1 MTPDILFGNE
11 ALKST
16 LRGFASKK
24 AFPNSFMISG
34 PEGSGKYTA
43 ALLFAMAIS
52 CKGESRP
59 CGKCESCRKISE
71 GISPDVITVGLNK
84 DRKTIGIESVR
95 EITDT
100 AYILPNDLDVKIYI
114 IKDAE
119 KLTAQAQNALLKI
132 FEEGPKSVYFILLTS
147 APSQL
152 LPTVRSRAPEI
163 KTEVFTDK
171 KLMAYLTENV
181 KKASE
186 MASKDAPALKKI
198 VSASGGSYGKA
209 LAILEGKNKKT
220 PQLIK
225 KAEKLVSLLAE
236 KDGAH
241 LMLALLD
248 ESGERENYSSV
259 LSLIQNALRDLT
271 MVKKDGAVDTIFYS
285 DIEEAKELSEKFSVS
300 TLVRLVTVLDNLYFE
315 VTQTNIN
322 VRTAAVVASGRLTD
336 VL

>member
-1 MTPDILFGNE
+1 MTPDVLYGNE
-11 ALKST
+11 ALKKT
-16 LRGFASKK
+16 LRGFASRS
-24 AFPNSFMISG
+24 AFPNAFMISG
-34 PEGSGKYTA
+34 PEGSGKSTA

-52 CKGESRP
+52 CKSEERP
-59 CGKCESCRKISE
+59 CGKCQSCRKISE
-71 GISPDVITVGLNK
+71 GISPDVINVGLVK

-95 EITDT
+95 EITDS
-100 AYILPNDLDVKIYI
+100 AYILPNDLDVKVYI

-119 KLTAQAQNALLKI
+119 KLTTQAQNALLKI
-132 FEEGPKSVYFILLTS
+132 FEEGPKSVYFILLSS

-163 KTEVFTDK
+163 KTEVFSDK
-171 KLMAYLTENV
+171 KLTELLISNV
-181 KKASE
+181 KKAAE
-186 MASKDAPALKKI
+186 LYSKDEAALRRI

-209 LAILEGKNKKT
+209 LAILEGKNRKT

-225 KAEKLVSLLAE
+225 KAENIVTLLSE
-236 KDGAH
+236 KDGAR

-248 ESGERENYSSV
+248 ESGERENYASV
-259 LSLIQNALRDLT
+259 LSLIQNALRDLV
-271 MVKKDGAVDTIFYS
+271 MVKKGGEGDMVFYS
-285 DIEEAKELSEKFSVS
+285 DRVQALELSERFSIS
-300 TLVRLVTVLDNLYFE
+300 TLVRLVSALDNLYYE

>member
-1 MTPDILFGNE
+1 MTLDILFGNE

-16 LRGFASKK
+16 LRGFASKR
-24 AFPNSFMISG
+24 AFPNAFMISG
-34 PEGSGKYTA
+34 TEGSGKSTA
-43 ALLFAMAIS
+43 ALLFAMAIA
-52 CKGESRP
+52 CKSETRP
-59 CGKCESCRKISE
+59 CGKCPSCRKISE
-71 GISPDVITVGLNK
+71 GISPDVITVGLIK

-95 EITDT
+95 EITDS
-100 AYILPNDLDVKIYI
+100 AYILPNDLDVKIYV

-119 KLTAQAQNALLKI
+119 KLTVQAQNALLKI

-171 KLMAYLTENV
+171 KLTGLLTENV

-186 MASKDAPALKKI
+186 LASKDEAALKKI

-225 KAEKLVSLLAE
+225 KAENIVSLLGE

-248 ESGERENYSSV
+248 ESSERENYASV
-259 LSLIQNALRDLT
+259 LSLMQNALRDLA
-271 MVKKDGAVDTIFYS
+271 MVKKGGEGDMIFYP
-285 DIEEAKELSEKFSVS
+285 DIAQAVELAEKFSIS
-300 TLVRLVTVLDNLYFE
+300 TLVRLTTVLDDLYFE

>member
-1 MTPDILFGNE
+1 MDLDILFGNE

-16 LRGFASKK
+16 LRGFAGKR
-24 AFPNSFMISG
+24 AFPNAFMISG
-34 PEGSGKYTA
+34 PEGSGKSTA

-52 CKGESRP
+52 CKGSDRP

-71 GISPDVITVGLNK
+71 GISPDVITVGLVK

-95 EITDT
+95 EITDS

-114 IKDAE
+114 INDAE
-119 KLTAQAQNALLKI
+119 KLTTQAQNALLKI

-163 KTEVFTDK
+163 KTEVFNDK
-171 KLMAYLTENV
+171 KLTELLTQNV
-181 KKASE
+181 KKA
-186 MASKDAPALKKI
+186 ADLYAKDEQALKKI

-209 LAILEGKNKKT
+209 LDILEGKNRKT

-225 KAEKLVSLLAE
+225 KAENIVSLLSE

-248 ESGERENYSSV
+248 ESSDRENYSSV
-259 LSLIQNALRDLT
+259 LSLVQNALRDLA
-271 MVKKDGAVDTIFYS
+271 MIKKGGENDMIFYS
-285 DIEEAKELSEKFSVS
+285 DRTYAAELSGKFPIS
-300 TLVRLVTVLDNLYFE
+300 TIVRLTDVLDNLYYE

-336 VL
+336 VM

>member
-1 MTPDILFGNE
+1 MTLDVLFGNE

-16 LRGFASKK
+16 LRGFAQKR
-24 AFPNSFMISG
+24 AFPNAFMISG
-34 PEGSGKYTA
+34 PEGSGKSTA
-43 ALLFAMAIS
+43 ALLFAAAIA

-71 GISPDVITVGLNK
+71 GISPDVITIGLNK

-95 EITDT
+95 QITDT

-163 KTEVFTDK
+163 KTEVFSDK
-171 KLMAYLTENV
+171 RLTELLIENV

-186 MASKDAPALKKI
+186 LVAKDALALKKI

-225 KAEKLVSLLAE
+225 KAENLVSLLAE

-241 LMLALLD
+241 LLLALLD
-248 ESGERENYSSV
+248 ESGERENYASI
-259 LSLIQNALRDLT
+259 LSLMQNALRDLA
-271 MVKKDGAVDTIFYS
+271 MVKKDGEVDTIFYS
-285 DIEEAKELSEKFSVS
+285 DAEEARLLSERFSIS
-300 TLVRLVTVLDNLYFE
+300 TLVRLTATLDNLYYE

>member
-1 MTPDILFGNE
+1 MTLDILFGNE

-16 LRGFASKK
+16 LRGFASKR
-24 AFPNSFMISG
+24 AFPNAFMISG
-34 PEGSGKYTA
+34 TEGSGKSTA
-43 ALLFAMAIS
+43 ALLFAMAIA
-52 CKGESRP
+52 CKSETRP
-59 CGKCESCRKISE
+59 CGKCPSCRKISE

-95 EITDT
+95 EITDS
-100 AYILPNDLDVKIYI
+100 AYILPNDLDVKIYV

-119 KLTAQAQNALLKI
+119 KLTVQAQNALLKI
-132 FEEGPKSVYFILLTS
+132 FEEGPRSVYFILLTS
-147 APSQL
+147 SPSQL

-171 KLMAYLTENV
+171 KLTELLTENV

-186 MASKDAPALKKI
+186 LASKDEAALKKI

-225 KAEKLVSLLAE
+225 KAENVVSLLSE

-248 ESGERENYSSV
+248 ESGDRENYSSV
-259 LSLIQNALRDLT
+259 LSLMQNALRDLA
-271 MVKKDGAVDTIFYS
+271 MVKKGGEGDMIFYS
-285 DIEEAKELSEKFSVS
+285 DIAQAVELAEKFSIS
-300 TLVRLVTVLDNLYFE
+300 TLVRLTTVLDNLYFE

>member
-1 MTPDILFGNE
+1 MTLDILFGNE
-11 ALKST
+11 SLKST
-16 LRGFASKK
+16 LRGFASKG
-24 AFPNSFMISG
+24 AFPNAFMISG
-34 PEGSGKYTA
+34 AEGSGKSTA

-52 CKGESRP
+52 CKGENRP
-59 CGKCESCRKISE
+59 CGKCESCRKISD
-71 GISPDVITVGLNK
+71 GISPDVINIGLNK

-95 EITDT
+95 EITDS

-119 KLTAQAQNALLKI
+119 KLTVQAQNALLKI
-132 FEEGPKSVYFILLTS
+132 FEEGPGSVYFILLTA
-147 APSQL
+147 APSNL

-163 KTEVFTDK
+163 KTEIFSDK
-171 KLMAYLTENV
+171 VLTALLAENV
-181 KKASE
+181 KKA
-186 MASKDAPALKKI
+186 ADLYAKDEAALKRI

-225 KAEKLVSLLAE
+225 KAENIVSLLSE

-241 LMLALLD
+241 LMLALID
-248 ESGERENYSSV
+248 ESGDRETYASI
-259 LSLIQNALRDLT
+259 LSLAENALRDLA
-271 MVKKDGAVDTIFYS
+271 MVKKGGESDMIFYS
-285 DIEEAKELSEKFSVS
+285 DRALALELSGRFSIS
-300 TLVRLVTVLDNLYFE
+300 TLVRLTSVLDNLYFE

-336 VL
+336 VM

>member
-1 MTPDILFGNE
+1 MTLDILFGNE

-16 LRGFASKK
+16 LRGFASKR
-24 AFPNSFMISG
+24 AFPNAFMISG
-34 PEGSGKYTA
+34 PEGSGKKTA

-52 CKGESRP
+52 CKGEDRP

-71 GISPDVITVGLNK
+71 GISPDVINVGLVK

-95 EITDT
+95 EITDS

-114 IKDAE
+114 INDAE
-119 KLTAQAQNALLKI
+119 KLTPQAQNALLKI
-132 FEEGPKSVYFILLTS
+132 FEEGPGSVYFILLTS

-163 KTEVFTDK
+163 KTEVFTDR
-171 KLMAYLTENV
+171 KLTELLTENV
-181 KKASE
+181 KKAAE
-186 MASKDAPALKKI
+186 LYAKDEAALRKV

-225 KAEKLVSLLAE
+225 KAENIVSLLSE

-241 LMLALLD
+241 LMLALID
-248 ESGERENYSSV
+248 ESSDRENYSSV
-259 LSLIQNALRDLT
+259 LSLVQNALRDLA
-271 MVKKDGAVDTIFYS
+271 MIKKGGESDMIFYS
-285 DIEEAKELSEKFSVS
+285 DRALAVELSERFSIS
-300 TLVRLVTVLDNLYFE
+300 TIVRLTTVIDTLYYE

-336 VL
+336 VM

>member
-1 MTPDILFGNE
+1 MTLDILFGNE

-16 LRGFASKK
+16 LRGFASKR
-24 AFPNSFMISG
+24 AFPNAFMISG
-34 PEGSGKYTA
+34 PEGSGKKTA

-52 CKGESRP
+52 CKGEDRP

-71 GISPDVITVGLNK
+71 GISPDVINIGLVK

-95 EITDT
+95 EITDS

-114 IKDAE
+114 INDAE
-119 KLTAQAQNALLKI
+119 KLTPQAQNALLKI
-132 FEEGPKSVYFILLTS
+132 FEEGPGSVYFILLTS

-163 KTEVFTDK
+163 KTEVFTDR
-171 KLMAYLTENV
+171 KLTELLTENV
-181 KKASE
+181 KKAAE
-186 MASKDAPALKKI
+186 LYAKDETALRKI

-225 KAEKLVSLLAE
+225 KAENIVSLLSE

-241 LMLALLD
+241 LMLALID
-248 ESGERENYSSV
+248 ESSDRENYSSV
-259 LSLIQNALRDLT
+259 LSLVQNALRDLA
-271 MVKKDGAVDTIFYS
+271 MIKKGGESDMIFYS
-285 DIEEAKELSEKFSVS
+285 DRALADELSERFSIS
-300 TLVRLVTVLDNLYFE
+300 TIVRLTTVLDTLYYE

-336 VL
+336 VM

>member
-1 MTPDILFGNE
+1 MTLDILYGNE

-16 LRGFASKK
+16 LRGFASRK
-24 AFPNSFMISG
+24 AFPNAFMISG
-34 PEGSGKYTA
+34 PEGSGKSTA
-43 ALLFAMAIS
+43 ALLFAMAIA

-95 EITDT
+95 EITDS
-100 AYILPNDLDVKIYI
+100 AYILPNDLDVKVYI
-114 IKDAE
+114 IKNAE

-132 FEEGPKSVYFILLTS
+132 FEEGPRSVYFILLTS

-163 KTEVFTDK
+163 KTEVFIDK
-171 KLMAYLTENV
+171 KLTELLISNV

-186 MASKDAPALKKI
+186 LSMKDEAALKRI

-225 KAEKLVSLLAE
+225 KAENIVTLLSE

-241 LMLALLD
+241 LMLALID
-248 ESGERENYSSV
+248 ESGERENYASV
-259 LSLIQNALRDLT
+259 LSLVQNALRDLS
-271 MVKKDGAVDTIFYS
+271 MVKKDGDGDMIFYS
-285 DIEEAKELSEKFSVS
+285 DRALAVELSEKFSIS
-300 TLVRLVTVLDNLYFE
+300 TLVRLTTALDTLCYE

-336 VL
+336 VM

>member
-1 MTPDILFGNE
+1 MNLDVLFGNE
-11 ALKST
+11 ALKAT
-16 LRGFASKK
+16 LRGFASKR
-24 AFPNSFMISG
+24 AFPNAFMISG
-34 PEGSGKYTA
+34 PEGSGKSTA
-43 ALLFAMAIS
+43 ALLFAMAIA

-59 CGKCESCRKISE
+59 CGKCPSCRKISD
-71 GISPDVITVGLNK
+71 GISPDVITVGLVK

-95 EITDT
+95 EITDS
-100 AYILPNDLDVKIYI
+100 AYILPNDLDVKIYV

-119 KLTAQAQNALLKI
+119 RLTAQAQNALLKI
-132 FEEGPKSVYFILLTS
+132 FEEGPRSVYFILLTS

-171 KLMAYLTENV
+171 KLTELLTENV
-181 KKASE
+181 KKAAE
-186 MASKDAPALKKI
+186 LTSKDEAAFRRI

-209 LAILEGKNKKT
+209 LSILEGKNKKA

-225 KAEKLVSLLAE
+225 KAENIVTLLSE
-236 KDGAH
+236 KDGAR
-241 LMLALLD
+241 LLLSLLD
-248 ESGERENYSSV
+248 ESGERENYSSI
-259 LSLIQNALRDLT
+259 LSLMQNALRDLA
-271 MVKKDGAVDTIFYS
+271 MVKKGGDGDMIFYS
-285 DIEEAKELSEKFSVS
+285 DRALAAELSEKFPIS
-300 TLVRLVTVLDNLYFE
+300 TLVRLTDVLDNLHFE

>member
-1 MTPDILFGNE
+1 MTLDILFGNE

-16 LRGFASKK
+16 LCGFASKK
-24 AFPNSFMISG
+24 AFPNAFMISG
-34 PEGSGKYTA
+34 PEGSGKNTA
-43 ALLFAMAIS
+43 ALLFAMAIA

-71 GISPDVITVGLNK
+71 GISPDVITVGLVK

-95 EITDT
+95 EITDS

-119 KLTAQAQNALLKI
+119 KLTDQAQNALLKI

-147 APSQL
+147 APSKL

-163 KTEVFTDK
+163 KTEVFNDK
-171 KLMAYLTENV
+171 KLIELLTANV
-181 KKASE
+181 KRASE
-186 MASKDAPALKKI
+186 LYARDEAALKKI

-225 KAEKLVSLLAE
+225 KAENIVSLLSE
-236 KDGAH
+236 KDGAR

-248 ESGERENYSSV
+248 ESGERENYASV
-259 LSLIQNALRDLT
+259 LSLMQNALRDLA
-271 MVKKDGAVDTIFYS
+271 MVKKGGEVDTVFYS
-285 DIEEAKELSEKFSVS
+285 DIEEAKALSEKFSIS
-300 TLVRLVTVLDNLYFE
+300 TLVRLTTTLDNLYYE
-315 VTQTNIN
+315 ITKTNIN